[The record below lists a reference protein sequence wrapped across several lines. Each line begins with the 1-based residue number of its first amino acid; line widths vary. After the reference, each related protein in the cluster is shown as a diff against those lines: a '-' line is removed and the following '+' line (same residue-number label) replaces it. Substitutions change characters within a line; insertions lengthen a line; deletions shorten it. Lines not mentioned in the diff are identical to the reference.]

1 LLSSVGGAACRFLN
15 RVPSQV
21 EHEYNQLYTYLFQM
35 RQVDERVKLWVDNT
49 LIIDQWTS
57 LQAIAP
63 RGTVNVTESNRLY
76 QIEAIFKHEQGDASA
91 DLRWQSRSL
100 GLQDVTSRSL
110 FQVCQLHRL

>member
-1 LLSSVGGAACRFLN
+1 M
-15 RVPSQV
+15 PSQV

-91 DLRWQSRSL
+91 DLRWQFRSL